1 MTGPDGPS
9 RPTRAGGLRSRRAA
23 GMFAVLVG
31 LLLVL
36 AGPAGAARAAGG
48 EGMDSFVAA
57 YDLQPDGSMKVTE
70 TITWRFPTGQQ
81 RHGIFRNIV
90 VRMGYGNQENRYRY
104 FDLTDVAVSSP
115 SGAPDTFR
123 VIDNGAAKQIRIG
136 SGSEYTSG
144 TQVYKVSYTL
154 HNVLNPITADGKPA
168 TGTTPPAT
176 VELNYNVFGSNELTE
191 RDRVSVT
198 VNAPAAATKVLCFS
212 GPTGSTTECSGSPG
226 DPSRFSAG
234 PLASGDAMTVI
245 ASYPASA
252 FGDVRPDVRNG
263 GADSTV
269 GSEAAPAV
277 NAAAWIGGVGA
288 PILALAVM
296 GMLVWTRGR
305 DERYAG
311 LTPGLSPVP
320 SAGGS
325 GGSGAGPDGPG
336 GPAVVRG

>member
-1 MTGPDGPS
+1 
-9 RPTRAGGLRSRRAA
+9 
-23 GMFAVLVG
+23 MFAVLVG
-31 LLLVL
+31 LLLVF

-81 RHGIFRNIV
+81 RHGIFRNVV

-115 SGAPDTFR
+115 TGAPDTFR

-325 GGSGAGPDGPG
+325 GGS
-336 GPAVVRG
+336 